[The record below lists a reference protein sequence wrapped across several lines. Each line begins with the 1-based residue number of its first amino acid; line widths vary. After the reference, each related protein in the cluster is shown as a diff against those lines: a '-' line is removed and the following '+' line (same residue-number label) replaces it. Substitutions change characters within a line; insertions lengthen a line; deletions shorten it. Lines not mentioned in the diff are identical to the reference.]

1 MKTTTSK
8 NPRPGEK
15 DGKSTIATLP
25 NGLRMVHVPRQSHV
39 GWCGL
44 AIGAGSR
51 DECPG
56 QYGLAHFV
64 EHTIFK
70 GTTHRRAWHILN
82 RMERVGGE
90 LNAYT
95 TKEETMLYTIFPDEH
110 LTRAVDLLA
119 DLVQHSVFP
128 DDELTR
134 ELDVVLEEV
143 AGFRDTPA
151 DAAYD
156 DFEDMMLAGSQLGH
170 NILGEEKDLRL
181 LTSGHCLN
189 WLKHLYVPSNMVFFS
204 LGNTAASKVF
214 RLAER
219 HFGILSHAKQGIKR
233 QAPTTLEPQR
243 KVVDLG
249 LHQSHTIV
257 GARVQGMYHDERFAM
272 SLLNNILG
280 GPGMNSLLNVSLREK
295 RGLVYT
301 VESSLVTFTDCGMI
315 QIYLG
320 CEHEKLKKALRLID
334 NTIDSLAQS
343 PLSERQLDAYKRQ
356 YSGQLLVASDNA
368 EFTAMGAGRGLLY
381 YNTVSTLQQ
390 NIDCI
395 LSVTPAQL
403 QQAAQQLTL
412 DRCSV
417 LTFK

>member
-156 DFEDMMLAGSQLGH
+156 DFEDMMLAGSALGH
-170 NILGEEKDLRL
+170 NVLGMEQDLRGI
-181 LTSGHCLN
+181 TRSTCLD
-189 WLKHLYVPSNMVFFS
+189 YVERHYTPDNMVFFYA
-204 LGNTAASKVF
+204 GQASPGRVF
-214 RLAER
+214 RLVER
-219 HFGILSHAKQGIKR
+219 LLG
-233 QAPTTLEPQR
+233 
-243 KVVDLG
+243 G
-249 LHQSHTIV
+249 LHRTCRRNPRLTPPESAAQQRQMECGCHQAHTIV
-257 GARVQGMYHDERFAM
+257 GARIPGMYHDQRHAFA
-272 SLLNNILG
+272 LLNNILG
-280 GPGMNSLLNVSLREK
+280 GPGMNSLLNVQLREQ
-295 RGLVYT
+295 RGYVYS
-301 VESSLVTFTDCGMI
+301 VESTVVAFTDCGLLE
-315 QIYLG
+315 IYLG
-320 CEHEKLKKALRLID
+320 CDSEDVRSSLRVIERITHDLASSALPERRLE
-334 NTIDSLAQS
+334 A
-343 PLSERQLDAYKRQ
+343 AKRQ
-356 YSGQLLVASDNA
+356 YCGQLLVAADSA
-368 EFTAMGAGRGLLY
+368 EFTAFNAAKSVLY
-381 YNTVSTLQQ
+381 HNTAPNLQAMV
-390 NIDCI
+390 DAVM
-395 LSVTPAQL
+395 SVTTEQVR
-403 QQAAQQLTL
+403 QAAERITAPHCSILTL
-412 DRCSV
+412 R
-417 LTFK
+417 

>member
-1 MKTTTSK
+1 MNNQENITLH
-8 NPRPGEK
+8 N
-15 DGKSTIATLP
+15 LP
-25 NGLRMVHVPRQSHV
+25 NGLRMVHVYRNSPV
-39 GWCGL
+39 AWCGL
-44 AIGAGSR
+44 AINAGSR
-51 DECPG
+51 DEQEG

-70 GTTHRRAWHILN
+70 GTKRRSSTRINN
-82 RMERVGGE
+82 RMEQVGGE

-95 TKEETMLYTIFPDEH
+95 TKESTMLYCIFPKEH
-110 LTRAVDLLA
+110 LERAVELIA
-119 DLVQHSVFP
+119 DLIENSVFP
-128 DDELTR
+128 EHELAH

-143 AGFRDTPA
+143 ASYLDSPSEA
-151 DAAYD
+151 VYD
-156 DFEDMMLAGSQLGH
+156 DFEDMLLAGSQLGH

-181 LTSGHCLN
+181 LTSGHCLD
-189 WLKHLYVPSNMVFFS
+189 WLKRLYVPSNMVFFS
-204 LGNTAASKVF
+204 LGSTPSDKVF
-214 RLAER
+214 RLAEKY
-219 HFGILSHAKQGIKR
+219 FGILSHAKQGIKR
-233 QAPTTLEPQR
+233 KAPVAISPQR

-257 GARVQGMYHDERFAM
+257 GARVPGMYDNERFAFA
-272 SLLNNILG
+272 LLNNILG

-301 VESSLVTFTDCGMI
+301 VESSLVTFTDCGMV

-320 CEHEKLKKALRLID
+320 CEQEKLKKALKLID

-343 PLSERQLDAYKRQ
+343 PLPERSLDAYKRQ
-356 YSGQLLVASDNA
+356 YCGQLLVASDNA

-381 YNTVSTLQQ
+381 YNRVSTLQD

-395 LSVTPAQL
+395 FSITPEQL
-403 QQAAQQLTL
+403 QQAAQQLVL

>member
-1 MKTTTSK
+1 MNK
-8 NPRPGEK
+8 NEN
-15 DGKSTIATLP
+15 IALHTLG
-25 NGLRMVHVPRQSHV
+25 NGLRLVHVQRNSPV
-39 GWCGL
+39 AWCGL
-44 AIGAGSR
+44 AVNAGSR
-51 DECPG
+51 DELEG

-70 GTTHRRAWHILN
+70 GTKRRSSTRINN
-82 RMERVGGE
+82 RMEQVGGE

-95 TKEETMLYTIFPDEH
+95 TKESTMLYCIFPVEH
-110 LTRAVDLLA
+110 LERAVELIA
-119 DLVQHSVFP
+119 DLVENSVFP
-128 DDELTR
+128 EHELST

-143 AGFRDTPA
+143 ASYRDTPSEA
-151 DAAYD
+151 VYD
-156 DFEDMMLAGSQLGH
+156 DFEDMLLAGSQLGH

-181 LTSGHCLN
+181 LTSGHCLD
-189 WLKHLYVPSNMVFFS
+189 WIKRLYVPSNMVFFS
-204 LGNTAASKVF
+204 LGSTPADKVF

-219 HFGILSHAKQGIKR
+219 YFGVLSHAKHGIRRK
-233 QAPTTLEPQR
+233 APVSIEPQR
-243 KVVDLG
+243 KVVNLG

-257 GARVQGMYHDERFAM
+257 GARVPGMYDDQRFAFA
-272 SLLNNILG
+272 LLNNILG

-320 CEHEKLKKALRLID
+320 CEHEKLKKALKLIG
-334 NTIDSLAQS
+334 NTIDSLAQNKMKD
-343 PLSERQLDAYKRQ
+343 RKLDSYKRQ
-356 YSGQLLVASDNA
+356 YCGQMLVASDSA
-368 EFTAMGAGRGLLY
+368 EVAAMAAGRGLLY
-381 YNTVSTLQQ
+381 YNAVSTLQE

-395 LSVTPAQL
+395 LSVTPDQL

-412 DRCSV
+412 DHCSI

>member
-1 MKTTTSK
+1 MHDKE
-8 NPRPGEK
+8 N
-15 DGKSTIATLP
+15 IYLHTLG
-25 NGLRMVHVPRQSHV
+25 NGLRLVHVHRKSPV
-39 GWCGL
+39 AWCGL
-44 AIGAGSR
+44 AVNAGSR
-51 DECPG
+51 DEIAG

-70 GTTHRRAWHILN
+70 GTKRRSSTRINN
-82 RMERVGGE
+82 RMEQVGGE

-95 TKEETMLYTIFPDEH
+95 TKESTMLYCIFPVEH
-110 LTRAVDLLA
+110 LERAVELIA
-119 DLVQHSVFP
+119 DLVENSVFP
-128 DDELTR
+128 EHELVT

-143 AGFRDTPA
+143 ASYRDSPSEA
-151 DAAYD
+151 VYD
-156 DFEDMMLAGSQLGH
+156 DFEDMLLAGSQLGH

-181 LTSGHCLN
+181 LTSGHCLD
-189 WLKHLYVPSNMVFFS
+189 WLKRLYVPSNMVFFS
-204 LGNTAASKVF
+204 LGSTPAERVF
-214 RLAER
+214 RLAEKY
-219 HFGILSHAKQGIKR
+219 FGILSHAKRGIKR
-233 QAPTTLEPQR
+233 KAPAVLEPQR

-257 GARVQGMYHDERFAM
+257 GARVPGMFDDRRFSFA
-272 SLLNNILG
+272 LLNNILG

-301 VESSLVTFTDCGMI
+301 VESSLVSFADCGMI

-334 NTIDSLAQS
+334 NTIDSLAQTPMS
-343 PLSERQLDAYKRQ
+343 DRRLDAYKRQ
-356 YSGQLLVASDNA
+356 YSGQLLIASDNA

-381 YNTVSTLQQ
+381 YNRVSTLHD

-403 QQAAQQLTL
+403 QQAAQQLTI
-412 DRCSV
+412 DHSV
-417 LTFK
+417 LTFR

>member
-1 MKTTTSK
+1 MQK
-8 NPRPGEK
+8 NEN
-15 DGKSTIATLP
+15 IFLHTLD
-25 NGLRMVHVPRQSHV
+25 NGLRVVHVWRNSPV
-39 GWCGL
+39 AWCGL
-44 AIGAGSR
+44 AVNAGSR
-51 DECPG
+51 DEQEG

-70 GTTHRRAWHILN
+70 GTKRRSSTRINN
-82 RMERVGGE
+82 RMEQVGGE

-95 TKEETMLYTIFPDEH
+95 TKESTMLYCIFPVEH
-110 LTRAVDLLA
+110 LERAVELIA
-119 DLVQHSVFP
+119 DLVESSVFP
-128 DDELTR
+128 EHELAT

-143 AGFRDTPA
+143 ASYRDSPSEA
-151 DAAYD
+151 VYD
-156 DFEDMMLAGSQLGH
+156 DFEDMLLAGSQLGH
-170 NILGEEKDLRL
+170 NILGEEKDLRR
-181 LTSGHCLN
+181 LTSGHCLD
-189 WLKHLYVPSNMVFFS
+189 WLKRLYVPSNMVFFS
-204 LGNTAASKVF
+204 LGSTPAEKVF

-219 HFGILSHAKQGIKR
+219 YFGILSHAKRGIKR
-233 QAPTTLEPQR
+233 KAPAVLEPQR

-257 GARVQGMYHDERFAM
+257 GARVAGMFDDQRFAM

-301 VESSLVTFTDCGMI
+301 VESSLVTFADCGMI

-320 CEHEKLKKALRLID
+320 CEHEKLKKALHLIG

-343 PLSERQLDAYKRQ
+343 PMSDRHLDAYKRQ

-368 EFTAMGAGRGLLY
+368 EFLAMGAGRGLLY
-381 YNTVSTLQQ
+381 YNRVSTLQD

-395 LSVTPAQL
+395 LGVTPGQL
-403 QQAAQQLTL
+403 QRAAQQLTMEKS
-412 DRCSV
+412 SV
-417 LTFK
+417 LTLR

>member
-1 MKTTTSK
+1 MHNKE
-8 NPRPGEK
+8 N
-15 DGKSTIATLP
+15 IYLHTLG
-25 NGLRMVHVPRQSHV
+25 NGLKLVHVHRNSPV
-39 GWCGL
+39 AWCGL
-44 AIGAGSR
+44 AVNAGSR
-51 DECPG
+51 DEMVG

-70 GTTHRRAWHILN
+70 GTKRRSSTRINN
-82 RMERVGGE
+82 RMEQVGGE

-95 TKEETMLYTIFPDEH
+95 TKESTMLYCIFPVEH
-110 LTRAVDLLA
+110 LERAVELIA
-119 DLVQHSVFP
+119 DLVENSVFP
-128 DDELTR
+128 EHEIAT

-143 AGFRDTPA
+143 ASYRDSPSEA
-151 DAAYD
+151 VYD
-156 DFEDMMLAGSQLGH
+156 DFEDMLLAGSQLGH
-170 NILGEEKDLRL
+170 NILGEEKDLRR
-181 LTSGHCLN
+181 LTSGHCLD
-189 WLKHLYVPSNMVFFS
+189 WLKRLYVPSNMVFFS
-204 LGNTAASKVF
+204 LGSTPADRVF
-214 RLAER
+214 RLAEKY
-219 HFGILSHAKQGIKR
+219 FGILSHAKKGLKR
-233 QAPTTLEPQR
+233 KAPATLEPQR

-257 GARVQGMYHDERFAM
+257 GARVPGMFDDHRFAFA
-272 SLLNNILG
+272 LLNNILG

-301 VESSLVTFTDCGMI
+301 VESSLVTFADCGMI

-334 NTIDSLAQS
+334 NTIDSLAQAPMS
-343 PLSERQLDAYKRQ
+343 DRRLDAYKRQ

-381 YNTVSTLQQ
+381 YNRVSTLDD

-395 LSVTPAQL
+395 LSVTPEQL

-412 DRCSV
+412 EHCSV
-417 LTFK
+417 LTLK

>member
-1 MKTTTSK
+1 MHNKE
-8 NPRPGEK
+8 N
-15 DGKSTIATLP
+15 IYLHTLG
-25 NGLRMVHVPRQSHV
+25 NGLKLVHVHRNSPV
-39 GWCGL
+39 AWCGL
-44 AIGAGSR
+44 AVNAGSR
-51 DECPG
+51 DEMVG

-70 GTTHRRAWHILN
+70 GTKRRSSTRINN
-82 RMERVGGE
+82 RMEQVGGE

-95 TKEETMLYTIFPDEH
+95 TKESTMLYCIFPVEH
-110 LTRAVDLLA
+110 LERAVELIA
-119 DLVQHSVFP
+119 DLVENSVFP
-128 DDELTR
+128 EHEIAT

-143 AGFRDTPA
+143 ASYRDSPSEA
-151 DAAYD
+151 VYD
-156 DFEDMMLAGSQLGH
+156 DFEDMLLAGSQLGH
-170 NILGEEKDLRL
+170 NILGEEKDLRR
-181 LTSGHCLN
+181 LTSGHCLD
-189 WLKHLYVPSNMVFFS
+189 WLKRLYVPSNMVFFS
-204 LGNTAASKVF
+204 LVSTPADRVF
-214 RLAER
+214 RLAEKY
-219 HFGILSHAKQGIKR
+219 FGILSHAKKGLKR
-233 QAPTTLEPQR
+233 KAPATLEPQR

-257 GARVQGMYHDERFAM
+257 GARVPGMFDDHRFAFA
-272 SLLNNILG
+272 LLNNILG

-301 VESSLVTFTDCGMI
+301 VESSLVTFADCGMI

-334 NTIDSLAQS
+334 NTIDSLAQAPMS
-343 PLSERQLDAYKRQ
+343 DRRLDAYKRQ

-381 YNTVSTLQQ
+381 YNRVSTLDD

-395 LSVTPAQL
+395 LSVTPEQL

-412 DRCSV
+412 EHCSV
-417 LTFK
+417 LTLK

>member
-1 MKTTTSK
+1 MHNKE
-8 NPRPGEK
+8 N
-15 DGKSTIATLP
+15 IYLHTLG
-25 NGLRMVHVPRQSHV
+25 NGLKLVHVHRNSPV
-39 GWCGL
+39 AWCGL
-44 AIGAGSR
+44 AVNAGSR
-51 DECPG
+51 DEMVG

-70 GTTHRRAWHILN
+70 GTKRRSSTRINN
-82 RMERVGGE
+82 RMEQVGGE

-95 TKEETMLYTIFPDEH
+95 TKESTMLYCIFPVEH
-110 LTRAVDLLA
+110 LERAVELIA
-119 DLVQHSVFP
+119 DLVENSVFP
-128 DDELTR
+128 EHEIAT

-143 AGFRDTPA
+143 ASYRDSPSEA
-151 DAAYD
+151 VYD
-156 DFEDMMLAGSQLGH
+156 DFEDMLLAGSQLGH
-170 NILGEEKDLRL
+170 NILGEEKDLRR
-181 LTSGHCLN
+181 LTSGHCLD
-189 WLKHLYVPSNMVFFS
+189 WLKRLYVPSNMVFFS
-204 LGNTAASKVF
+204 LGSTSVDRVF
-214 RLAER
+214 RLAEKY
-219 HFGILSHAKQGIKR
+219 FGILSHAKKGLKR
-233 QAPTTLEPQR
+233 KAPATLESQR

-257 GARVQGMYHDERFAM
+257 GARVPGMFDDHRFAFA
-272 SLLNNILG
+272 LLNNILG

-301 VESSLVTFTDCGMI
+301 VESSLVTFADCGMI

-334 NTIDSLAQS
+334 NTIDSLAQAPMS
-343 PLSERQLDAYKRQ
+343 DRRLDAYKRQ

-381 YNTVSTLQQ
+381 YNRVSTLDD

-395 LSVTPAQL
+395 LSVTPEQL

-412 DRCSV
+412 EHCSV
-417 LTFK
+417 LTLK

>member
-1 MKTTTSK
+1 MNNNENITLH
-8 NPRPGEK
+8 
-15 DGKSTIATLP
+15 TLP
-25 NGLRMVHVPRQSHV
+25 NGLRMVHVHRSSPV
-39 GWCGL
+39 AWCGL
-44 AIGAGSR
+44 AVNAGSR
-51 DECPG
+51 DELEG

-70 GTTHRRAWHILN
+70 GTKRRSSTRINN
-82 RMERVGGE
+82 RMEQVGGE

-95 TKEETMLYTIFPDEH
+95 TKESTMLYCIFPVEH
-110 LTRAVDLLA
+110 LERAVELIA
-119 DLVQHSVFP
+119 DLVENSVFP
-128 DDELTR
+128 EHELST

-143 AGFRDTPA
+143 ASYRDAPSEA
-151 DAAYD
+151 VYD
-156 DFEDMMLAGSQLGH
+156 DFEDMLLAGSQLGH

-181 LTSGHCLN
+181 LTAGHCLD
-189 WLKHLYVPSNMVFFS
+189 WLKRLYVPNNMVFFS
-204 LGNTAASKVF
+204 LGSTPASKVF
-214 RLAER
+214 GLAER
-219 HFGILSHAKQGIKR
+219 HFSILSHAKKGIKR
-233 QAPTTLEPQR
+233 KSPVTVEPQR

-257 GARVQGMYHDERFAM
+257 GARVPGMYDDQRFAFA
-272 SLLNNILG
+272 LLNNILG

-320 CEHEKLKKALRLID
+320 CEHEKLKKALRLIA
-334 NTIDSLAQS
+334 NTIDSLAQA
-343 PLSERQLDAYKRQ
+343 PMTERRVDAYKRQ
-356 YSGQLLVASDNA
+356 YCGQMLVANDSA
-368 EFTAMGAGRGLLY
+368 EVSAMAAGRGLLY
-381 YNTVSTLQQ
+381 YNDVSTLQE

-395 LSVTPAQL
+395 LGVTPAQL

-412 DRCSV
+412 ENCSI

>member
-1 MKTTTSK
+1 M
-8 NPRPGEK
+8 NNNEN
-15 DGKSTIATLP
+15 INLHTLD
-25 NGLRMVHVPRQSHV
+25 NGLRMVHVHRNSPV
-39 GWCGL
+39 AWCGL
-44 AIGAGSR
+44 AIDAGSR
-51 DECPG
+51 DEAKG

-70 GTTHRRAWHILN
+70 GTKRRSSTRINN
-82 RMERVGGE
+82 RMEQVGGE

-95 TKEETMLYTIFPDEH
+95 TKESTMLYCIFPVEY
-110 LTRAVDLLA
+110 LERAVELLA
-119 DLVQHSVFP
+119 DLVGNSVFP
-128 DDELTR
+128 VHELST

-143 AGFRDTPA
+143 ASYLDSPSEA
-151 DAAYD
+151 VYD
-156 DFEDMMLAGSQLGH
+156 DFEDMLLAGSQLGH

-181 LTSGHCLN
+181 LTSGHCLD
-189 WLKHLYVPSNMVFFS
+189 WIKRLYVPSNMVFFS
-204 LGNTAASKVF
+204 LGSTPADKVF
-214 RLAER
+214 RLAEKY
-219 HFGILSHAKQGIKR
+219 FGILSHAKQGLKR
-233 QAPTTLEPQR
+233 KAPKEVEPQR

-257 GARVQGMYHDERFAM
+257 GARVPGMYDDQRFAFA
-272 SLLNNILG
+272 LLNNILG

-320 CEHEKLKKALRLID
+320 CEHEKLKKALKLIS

-343 PLSERQLDAYKRQ
+343 QLAERQLDAYKRQ
-356 YSGQLLVASDNA
+356 HCGQLLVASDSA
-368 EFTAMGAGRGLLY
+368 EVAAMAAGRGLLY
-381 YNTVSTLQQ
+381 YKAVSTLQE

-395 LSVTPAQL
+395 MGVTPSQL
-403 QQAAQQLTL
+403 QQAAQQLIL
-412 DRCSV
+412 DNSSI

>member
-1 MKTTTSK
+1 MNNKENISCH
-8 NPRPGEK
+8 
-15 DGKSTIATLP
+15 TLA
-25 NGLRMVHVPRQSHV
+25 NGLRVVHVHRNSPV

-44 AIGAGSR
+44 AIDAGSR
-51 DECPG
+51 DEVAG

-70 GTTHRRAWHILN
+70 GTKRRSSSRINN
-82 RMERVGGE
+82 RMEQVGGE

-95 TKEETMLYTIFPDEH
+95 TKESTMLYCIFPVEH
-110 LTRAVDLLA
+110 IERAVELIA
-119 DLVQHSVFP
+119 DLVENSVFP
-128 DDELTR
+128 VHELST

-143 AGFRDTPA
+143 ASYLDSPSEA
-151 DAAYD
+151 VYD
-156 DFEDMMLAGSQLGH
+156 DFEDMLLAGSQLGH
-170 NILGEEKDLRL
+170 NILGEEKDLRR
-181 LTSGHCLN
+181 LTSGHCLC
-189 WLKHLYVPSNMVFFS
+189 WLKRLYVPSNMVFFS
-204 LGNTAASKVF
+204 LGNTPPEKVF
-214 RLAER
+214 RLAEK

-233 QAPTTLEPQR
+233 KAPVAIEPQH

-257 GARVQGMYHDERFAM
+257 GARVPGMYDNRRFAFA
-272 SLLNNILG
+272 LLNNILG

-320 CEHEKLKKALRLID
+320 CEQEKLKKALRLIG
-334 NTIDSLAQS
+334 NTIDSLAQT
-343 PLSERQLDAYKRQ
+343 PMPAKRLDAYKRQ
-356 YSGQLLVASDNA
+356 YCGQLLVASDSA
-368 EFTAMGAGRGLLY
+368 EFTAMGAGRGMLY
-381 YNTVSTLQQ
+381 YDRVSTLHD

-395 LSVTPAQL
+395 LGITPEQL
-403 QQAAQQLTL
+403 QQAAQQLTMEK
-412 DRCSV
+412 CSI